1 MTLKIPFYGRS
12 WILYAGYYKLNLLSL
27 RHNPNGTCNAAST
40 SVLPPDSPMNVFD
53 RNAKLLQRERAA
65 KNANVQLY
73 DYIKDEVGDRLA
85 DRIFDIKRKFGKVLD
100 LGCGRGHVSKRILSE
115 SVEELVL
122 ADMSPSLLQQ
132 VEITEDIRI
141 KKEVID
147 EENLSF
153 ESNSFDMVISCL
165 SLHWINDLPGC
176 FRRINSSLKN
186 DGVFMAAVFGGDT
199 LYELRSSLQLAEFE
213 RYGGISP
220 HISPFVQI
228 RDIGSLLTRANFTML
243 TIDTDEIVIGYPS
256 MFELMWDL
264 KGMAENNA
272 ARNRNL
278 HLSRDT
284 LIAAAS
290 IYKQL
295 YGKTREDN
303 TTFVPATFQIIYMLG
318 WKPDESQPKP
328 LRRGTGQVSLK
339 DLYRLDQIVKESKK
353 IKLDDD
359 DK

>member
-1 MTLKIPFYGRS
+1 MTSKILFHGRS
-12 WILYAGYYKLNLLSL
+12 WILCGKLNLLSL
-27 RHNPNGTCNAAST
+27 RYNPNGTCNAAST

-65 KNANVQLY
+65 KDANVQLY
-73 DYIKDEVGDRLA
+73 DYIKDDVGDRLA
-85 DRIFDIKRKFGKVLD
+85 DRIFDIKRKFGRVLD

-122 ADMSPSLLQQ
+122 ADMSSSLLQQ
-132 VEITEDIRI
+132 ADITEDIKV
-141 KKEVID
+141 KKEVMD

-153 ESNSFDMVISCL
+153 EPDSFDMVISCL

-295 YGKTREDN
+295 YGKTKEDN
-303 TTFVPATFQIIYMLG
+303 TAFVPATFQIIYMLG

>member
-1 MTLKIPFYGRS
+1 MTPKIPFRGAS
-12 WILYAGYYKLNLLSL
+12 QLLHGKLNLLSP
-27 RHNPNGTCNAAST
+27 RYNPNGACNVASMST
-40 SVLPPDSPMNVFD
+40 LPPDSPMNVFD

-65 KNANVQLY
+65 KDTNVQLY

-85 DRIFDIKRKFGKVLD
+85 DRIFDIKRKFGRALD
-100 LGCGRGHVSKRILSE
+100 LGCGRGHVSKRILNE

-122 ADMSPSLLQQ
+122 ADMSPGFLRQA
-132 VEITEDIRI
+132 ETTEGVKVKR
-141 KKEVID
+141 EVID

-153 ESNSFDMVISCL
+153 EPDSFDLVISCL
-165 SLHWINDLPGC
+165 SLHWVNDLPGC

-186 DGVFMAAVFGGDT
+186 DGVFLAAVFGGDT

-213 RYGGISP
+213 RHGGISP
-220 HISPFVQI
+220 HISPFVEI

-278 HLSRDT
+278 HLPRDT

-295 YGKTREDN
+295 YGKTREDS
-303 TTFVPATFQIIYMLG
+303 TAFVPATFQIMYMLG
-318 WKPDESQPKP
+318 WKPDASQPRP
-328 LRRGTGQVSLK
+328 LERGTGQVSLK
-339 DLYRLDQIVKESKK
+339 DLYRLDQIIKDSKK